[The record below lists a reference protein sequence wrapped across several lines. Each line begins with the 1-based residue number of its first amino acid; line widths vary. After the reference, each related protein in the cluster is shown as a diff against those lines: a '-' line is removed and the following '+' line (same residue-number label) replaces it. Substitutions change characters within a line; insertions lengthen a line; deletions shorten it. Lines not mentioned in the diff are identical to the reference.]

1 MPYQP
6 QQQNVI
12 VAQFFDESIANS
24 SFTCIDPKNKIC
36 FLTSEIKHDLNWLTR
51 GVENKSSA
59 AAPITTTYVDYF
71 YNSLVIEVVSNRVLH
86 VGFDIKYNFF
96 KVEYDIRPSLAT
108 SPSSAS
114 SSSSIP
120 NSTTISKQKL
130 VFSKRNCDFKCFTG
144 ANEQQQQQ
152 QPFATSTLTSAQ
164 SALFN
169 DSSSQTTTTMWSP
182 RRPATSMRVCID
194 ESLVCDGEIHCM
206 FNNFDEMNCKYRDF
220 CIF

>member
-1 MPYQP
+1 M
-6 QQQNVI
+6 
-12 VAQFFDESIANS
+12 
-24 SFTCIDPKNKIC
+24 
-36 FLTSEIKHDLNWLTR
+36 TSEIKHDLNWLTR
-51 GVENKSSA
+51 GVENKPSTN
-59 AAPITTTYVDYF
+59 APITTTYVDYF

-96 KVEYDIRPSLAT
+96 KIEYDISL

-114 SSSSIP
+114 SSSSSSIS
-120 NSTTISKQKL
+120 NLTTISKQKL

-144 ANEQQQQQ
+144 ANEQQQ
-152 QPFATSTLTSAQ
+152 PFAASTVTSAQ

-169 DSSSQTTTTMWSP
+169 DSSSQTTTLTMSSP
-182 RRPATSMRVCID
+182 RRAATSMRVCID

-220 CIF
+220 CSFQFF